1 MSFFSN
7 PIVLCCLI
15 AAGIILILIVAVI
28 VCCKVGSDKEREEL
42 KSLSEEI
49 EGDFSGDEE
58 VSTVGEDNIENVLS
72 KMQEA
77 LEMKE
82 QTAASFEQE
91 QEENAIISY
100 QELVSAFGGKGSI
113 DVDSIELYDDELENQ
128 VEISDFNKEIID
140 AYQNENLDRE
150 IYMFQNDYSSQALQV
165 EVTNED
171 VNNIINYSFDEKNV
185 EYVDQTSNIDVE
197 VKNVEPY
204 KKFKRTEIISPVY
217 GIISENKNL
226 TQNFVDDEIEEII
239 FEDNENNSLLDEF

>member
-91 QEENAIISY
+91 QEENAIISF
-100 QELVSAFGGKGSI
+100 QELLKFKEEQEKLMANTKDNPIEKKKEETKKFSNTEVISPIFGRVE
-113 DVDSIELYDDELENQ
+113 VDEENENHELEKSLN
-128 VEISDFNKEIID
+128 IDPIKKEIKESED
-140 AYQNENLDRE
+140 FLN
-150 IYMFQNDYSSQALQV
+150 ALK
-165 EVTNED
+165 D
-171 VNNIINYSFDEKNV
+171 F
-185 EYVDQTSNIDVE
+185 
-197 VKNVEPY
+197 
-204 KKFKRTEIISPVY
+204 R
-217 GIISENKNL
+217 KNL
-226 TQNFVDDEIEEII
+226 
-239 FEDNENNSLLDEF
+239 